1 MELEDILSSSLET
14 LYDFAPIAHSSPGGL
29 FTYAHRPQDPDSS
42 SLKITLSV
50 PDTQKEHWSLH
61 ASNIWVAALY
71 VADHISELD
80 LPAEETSSP
89 DTNTPPLRLIELGAG
104 SGLPSIL
111 IAKCYPRISVI
122 ASDFPDA
129 KLIHTLRENV
139 TRNNVAQNC
148 TVVPHAWG
156 TDPSALLPPPADI
169 VLAADTLWD
178 PAQHVAL
185 LRTICAVLAHTPAAR
200 AHLVAGLHTGKYT
213 LDAFFRA
220 ARAAGLVIVEAT
232 EREVVGAEKE
242 KDAGRREWD
251 VERRLA
257 AGGEDED
264 EDERERRRW
273 IVWSVLKWG
282 DL

>member
-1 MELEDILSSSLET
+1 MELEEILSSSLET
-14 LYDFAPIAHSSPGGL
+14 LYDFAPIAHSSPGGS
-29 FTYAHRPQDPDSS
+29 FTYAYRPQDPHSA
-42 SLKITLSV
+42 SLEITLSV

-61 ASNIWVAALY
+61 ASSIWVAALY

-80 LPAEETSSP
+80 LPANETPSP

-111 IAKCYPRISVI
+111 IAKCYPHISVI

-178 PAQHVAL
+178 PAQHAAL
-185 LRTICAVLAHTPAAR
+185 LRTICAVLARTPAAR

-220 ARAAGLVIVEAT
+220 AGAAGLVIEEAT
-232 EREVVGAEKE
+232 EREVVGGERE

-251 VERRLA
+251 VGRRLG
-257 AGGEDED
+257 AGSEE